1 MVFQLRVCVLRE
13 SSCFGLVSGFFI
25 CPWKRRGEGI
35 KFDMKLW
42 VHIIVVI
49 SFIVG
54 GTSRRLKERVIRKNP
69 GRQPYS
75 SKDFLLLVHLYY
87 KTSYLLII
95 LKCGSFPA

>member
-1 MVFQLRVCVLRE
+1 MCASRE
-13 SSCFGLVSGFFI
+13 FLLWACCLDFFI

-54 GTSRRLKERVIRKNP
+54 GTSRRLKKRVIRKNP

-75 SKDFLLLVHLYY
+75 SKDSLLLVYLYY

-95 LKCGSFPA
+95 LKCGSSPA